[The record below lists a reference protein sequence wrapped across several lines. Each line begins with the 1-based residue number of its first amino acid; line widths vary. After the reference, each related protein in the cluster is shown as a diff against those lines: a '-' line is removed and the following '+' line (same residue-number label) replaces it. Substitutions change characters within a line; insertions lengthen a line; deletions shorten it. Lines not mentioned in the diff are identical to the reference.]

1 MFFRNLMIYRLT
13 QQIDLSGLEAAL
25 GGKRARPCASQELA
39 TYGFVAPIG
48 KGENAPLAHAS
59 QGCYLIAARKE
70 ERMLPGMV
78 LREAVQEK
86 VEEIEAQQ
94 LRKVYKKERDQ
105 LKDEIVQ
112 AFLPR
117 AFVRRRQIR
126 AAIDSQAG
134 LIFVDASSWSVAED
148 LLSTLREC
156 LGSLPVR
163 PLGVK
168 LTPAATFTQWMKAQ
182 HASNGL
188 VLLDRA
194 VMRDTHEDG
203 GKIAATRQDL
213 GSDEI
218 QGHLAAGKLVTML
231 GLAWSDKLSFVL
243 DEKLAVKQLR
253 FEDLLHEQAEQ
264 DGGDDALAQQDASFV
279 LMMMTFREFVPA
291 LIEALGGE
299 EVPQGI

>member
-13 QQIDLSGLEAAL
+13 QQIDLSGIEAAL
-25 GGKRARPCASQELA
+25 DGKRARPCASQELA

-70 ERMLPGMV
+70 ERILPGMV
-78 LREAVQEK
+78 VRDALQEK

-94 LRKVYKKERDQ
+94 CRTVYKKERDQ

-117 AFVRRRQIR
+117 AFVRRRQTR

-134 LIFVDASSWSVAED
+134 LIFVDASSWSVAEE
-148 LLSTLREC
+148 LLSALRDC

-163 PLGVK
+163 PLAVK
-168 LTPAATFTQWMKAQ
+168 VAPSATFTQWMKDQ
-182 HASNGL
+182 GASNGL
-188 VLLDRA
+188 YLLDRA

-218 QGHLAAGKLVTML
+218 QGHLSAGKLVTTL

-243 DEKLAVKQLR
+243 DEKLAIKQLR

-264 DGGDDALAQQDASFV
+264 DADDAASLADASFV
-279 LMMMTFREFVPA
+279 LQMLTLREFVPA
-291 LIEALGGE
+291 LIEVLGGE